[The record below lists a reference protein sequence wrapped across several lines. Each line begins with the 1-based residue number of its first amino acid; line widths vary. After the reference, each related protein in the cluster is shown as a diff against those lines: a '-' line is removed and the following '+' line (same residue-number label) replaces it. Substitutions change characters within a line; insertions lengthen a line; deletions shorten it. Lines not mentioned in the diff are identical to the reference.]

1 LVISGAKAEY
11 YTSLVKPSNKQ
22 KGDPLGIAFKNEIK

>member
-1 LVISGAKAEY
+1 VLEAEKY
-11 YTSLVKPSNKQ
+11 ASLVKPSNKQ